1 MLPLL
6 LSALG
11 EETSGPLMLR
21 LLLFTQLLKCL
32 VSSHCFFLCI
42 MYIRACICI
51 ISILESKNRVQTFQT
66 PREHIFTDFSS
77 KIIIYFYRA
86 QISLIGVGFR
96 ANTELYLGV
105 ELRAGGLGRAPA
117 SPLCGRAV
125 QGPPSGIFS
134 VIPFRT
140 HFLLLS
146 SLFCGLWG
154 CLKRMGF
161 VCSRYTYILPFIFI
175 AAVFGFPF
183 VCSACKLQFRF
194 FSRLFV
200 TVLRA

>member
-66 PREHIFTDFSS
+66 PREHIFTDFST

-86 QISLIGVGFR
+86 QISLIAVGLR

-117 SPLCGRAV
+117 SLLCGCAV
-125 QGPPSGIFS
+125 QGSPSGIFS
-134 VIPFRT
+134 VIPFCT
-140 HFLLLS
+140 HLLLLS
-146 SLFCGLWG
+146 SLFCGL
-154 CLKRMGF
+154 
-161 VCSRYTYILPFIFI
+161 
-175 AAVFGFPF
+175 
-183 VCSACKLQFRF
+183 
-194 FSRLFV
+194 
-200 TVLRA
+200 